1 MPNDN
6 IQFYECRKVSEKIVE
21 LTIDMKL
28 NSGQFITESNSLE
41 IVTKIDG
48 FEWQSFMVDPV
59 KSRRFDWTDEII
71 RSASGDARIQG
82 RFICNSIPSEI
93 EVTLS
98 VCTDQECLPGQS
110 IILPILD
117 K

>member
-1 MPNDN
+1 MQKS
-6 IQFYECRKVSEKIVE
+6 IGKIVE

-28 NSGQFITESNSLE
+28 NSGQFITESNSLA

-93 EVTLS
+93 EVILS
-98 VCTDQECLPGQS
+98 YV
-110 IILPILD
+110 PIKVLAWSVNHLANIR
-117 K
+117 